1 MGVHAYYEMSK
12 AHEAPSD
19 EALAERARDG
29 DVRAFELLV
38 TRYQAPLFN
47 YLRRMIGNASEAEDV
62 LQDTFMKVYRHLDRF
77 RPDGRFRSWL
87 YRIATNTCRDALRRR
102 KLRRVFSLD
111 AGRNPEDAPPVE
123 RYASRAPNPAEK
135 AAEAELAER
144 LARAVEALPMKHR
157 AVFLMARYDGMSYE
171 EIAESLRIPV
181 GTVKSRMNTAV
192 NALMD
197 ALEEPA

>member
-62 LQDTFMKVYRHLDRF
+62 FQDTFMKVYRHLDRF

-87 YRIATNTCRDALRRR
+87 YRIATNTCRDALRAGNCAG
-102 KLRRVFSLD
+102 SS
-111 AGRNPEDAPPVE
+111 AGRGPEPRDAPPVE